1 MNKYFLPY
9 DLSVKLKEKGFNVPF
24 YFYYRTD
31 DESKSL
37 HHANV
42 TNPLVYSKVD
52 NEVVIAPSFQ
62 QIFEWLRTEMNID
75 IDIESSVNIFGY
87 KVYTPYI
94 STYKE
99 FSLDNSPEI
108 IRYKQTKINP
118 PLESFHF
125 LKWEDAAIEAI
136 KYVIDELI

>member
-52 NEVVIAPSFQ
+52 SEVVIAPSFQ

-75 IDIESSVNIFGY
+75 VEVESSTDMFSTL
-87 KVYTPYI
+87 KVYIPYVC
-94 STYKE
+94 TYTE
-99 FSLDNSPEI
+99 FRLKDSQDI
-108 IRYKQTKINP
+108 VRYKQEKTNP
-118 PLESFHF
+118 QTNTIFE
-125 LKWEDAAIEAI
+125 WENAAIEAI